1 MCQPVLAPVAAHLLP
16 GLCTWPRC
24 GRRYRCYR
32 RYRRC
37 RFSCGAGEDLGL
49 VMSLLQVNPEL
60 AAASLAAAP
69 FATLDI
75 IDTMPGCLETSV
87 PRAHH
92 MLHECPHDVR
102 KF

>member
-1 MCQPVLAPVAAHLLP
+1 MSAQIAPFGCSSWSVMSSVLGPWLGQGASARVD
-16 GLCTWPRC
+16 
-24 GRRYRCYR
+24 RRT
-32 RYRRC
+32 
-37 RFSCGAGEDLGL
+37 DLNL
-49 VMSLLQVNPEL
+49 VMSLLQVNSEL

-87 PRAHH
+87 PRPHH

>member
-1 MCQPVLAPVAAHLLP
+1 
-16 GLCTWPRC
+16 
-24 GRRYRCYR
+24 
-32 RYRRC
+32 
-37 RFSCGAGEDLGL
+37 
-49 VMSLLQVNPEL
+49 MSLLQVNPEL

-87 PRAHH
+87 PRPHH